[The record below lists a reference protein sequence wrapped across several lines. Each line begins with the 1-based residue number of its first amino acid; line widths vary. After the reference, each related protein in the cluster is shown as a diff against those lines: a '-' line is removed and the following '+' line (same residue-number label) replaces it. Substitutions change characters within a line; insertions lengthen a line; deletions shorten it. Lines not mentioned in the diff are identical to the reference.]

1 MPREYFKCFHSYK
14 DKCKKLSDQE
24 LGRLFRALMEYSESG
39 TAPDL
44 TGRESIAFDFI
55 TDEIDRDKSA
65 YAETC
70 RKNAENGAKGGKRSV
85 AVGSERKREEP
96 KPSETDKVEG
106 IRNKELKEISPNGDT
121 KKMRDLYLDAWFK
134 DFWKLYP
141 RKVDKQ
147 DAAKAWK
154 KLNPD
159 EALFQTIMEGLRNW
173 CEYWDVRKEPEFIP
187 HPSKWI
193 NARRWESEPPKQVF
207 RSVMNDEPKRK
218 KNAALNYEQ
227 TPISK
232 TEFDKMI
239 VDLS

>member
-1 MPREYFKCFHSYK
+1 MAREYFKCFHSYK

-55 TDEIDRDKSA
+55 ADEIDRDKSA

-106 IRNKELKEISPNGDT
+106 IRNKELKEIPTNVGT
-121 KKMRDLYLDAWFK
+121 KKSSAFVAPTVEEVEARCREMGYKRTSPVAFVSHYESVGWKVGKNPMK
-134 DFWKLYP
+134 DWK
-141 RKVDKQ
+141 
-147 DAAKAWK
+147 AALAGW
-154 KLNPD
+154 
-159 EALFQTIMEGLRNW
+159 EAREQ
-173 CEYWDVRKEPEFIP
+173 
-187 HPSKWI
+187 
-193 NARRWESEPPKQVF
+193 QF
-207 RSVMNDEPKRK
+207 RSVARDEPKRK

>member
-1 MPREYFKCFHSYK
+1 MAREYFKCFHSYK

-55 TDEIDRDKSA
+55 ADEIDRDKSA

-70 RKNAENGAKGGKRSV
+70 RKNAENGANGGKRSV
-85 AVGSERKREEP
+85 AVGSERKQEEP
-96 KPSETDKVEG
+96 KPSESDKVEG
-106 IRNKELKEISPNGDT
+106 IRNKELKEIPTNVGT
-121 KKMRDLYLDAWFK
+121 KKSSAFVAPTVEEVEARCREMGYKRTSPVAFVSHYESVGWKVGKNPMK
-134 DFWKLYP
+134 DWK
-141 RKVDKQ
+141 
-147 DAAKAWK
+147 AALAGW
-154 KLNPD
+154 
-159 EALFQTIMEGLRNW
+159 EAREQ
-173 CEYWDVRKEPEFIP
+173 
-187 HPSKWI
+187 
-193 NARRWESEPPKQVF
+193 QF
-207 RSVMNDEPKRK
+207 RSVARDEPKRK

-232 TEFDKMI
+232 TDFDKLI